1 MANQPVSMLAIR
13 SCTIYLSAMATHPH
27 PDPVD
32 PFADYLCFSLYAANL
47 AVGRRYKP
55 LLDPLG
61 LTYPQ
66 YLVLVALRET
76 GAQPVGALGDRLC
89 LETNTLTPL
98 LKRMEAA
105 GLVTRRR
112 NPADER
118 VVLVGLSA
126 KGADL
131 AERARAVPAQ
141 LMDGRMADIPRL
153 SALNAEL
160 KALRAALAEQA

>member
-1 MANQPVSMLAIR
+1 MLARR
-13 SCTIYLSAMATHPH
+13 SRTIYYWFMLHAPSSEP
-27 PDPVD
+27 PD

-76 GAQPVGALGDRLC
+76 GPQPVGGLGERLC

-112 NPADER
+112 NPDDER
-118 VVLVGLSA
+118 VVLVALSG
-126 KGADL
+126 KGMAL
-131 AERARAVPAQ
+131 AESTREIPAR
-141 LMDGRMADIPRL
+141 LLDGNAADVPRL
-153 SALNAEL
+153 AALNAEL
-160 KALRAALAEQA
+160 KALRAAL

>member
-1 MANQPVSMLAIR
+1 MLARR
-13 SCTIYLSAMATHPH
+13 SRATYLLDM
-27 PDPVD
+27 PDTPSSDPSD

-76 GAQPVGALGDRLC
+76 GAQPVGALGERLC

-98 LKRMEAA
+98 LKRMAAA

-126 KGADL
+126 EGTAL
-131 AERARAVPAQ
+131 AERAR
-141 LMDGRMADIPRL
+141 DIPARL
-153 SALNAEL
+153 LDGNVADLPRLAALNAEL
-160 KALRAALAEQA
+160 KALRAAL

>member
-1 MANQPVSMLAIR
+1 MLARR
-13 SCTIYLSAMATHPH
+13 SRATYLPAM
-27 PDPVD
+27 PDTPPSDPSD

-76 GAQPVGALGDRLC
+76 GAQPVGALGERLC

-118 VVLVGLSA
+118 VVLAGLSA
-126 KGADL
+126 KGIAL
-131 AERARAVPAQ
+131 AERAR
-141 LMDGRMADIPRL
+141 DIPARL
-153 SALNAEL
+153 LDGNVADLPRLAALNAEL
-160 KALRAALAEQA
+160 KALRAAL

>member
-1 MANQPVSMLAIR
+1 MLARR
-13 SCTIYLSAMATHPH
+13 SRATYLPAM
-27 PDPVD
+27 PDTPPSDPSD

-76 GAQPVGALGDRLC
+76 GAQPVGALGERLC

-118 VVLVGLSA
+118 VVLAGLSA
-126 KGADL
+126 KGTAL
-131 AERARAVPAQ
+131 AERAR
-141 LMDGRMADIPRL
+141 DIPARL
-153 SALNAEL
+153 LDGNVADLSRLAALNAEL
-160 KALRAALAEQA
+160 KALRAAL